1 MQSVCVHVREGPLA
15 AARNNAQ
22 HAQHVTCSTC
32 VYVCVSVCVRAC
44 LRTQQEAA
52 AAANK
57 RAQEARGSA
66 APVGQVGMGMGQQ
79 MPPLGVQQK
88 AGMAQ
93 QQQQPKSYLSQFR
106 NDKDDSQEGGLSQ
119 GSSGGQLSQDGL
131 SQEAFAGV
139 EGMDG
144 GMGADKA
151 DRSAQL
157 LLLEA
162 SLKMMPDL
170 ENDRT
175 KAIFDNPHIFDNLDM
190 DTLFF
195 IFYFQT
201 GTLQQYLAAR
211 ALKKQGWR
219 FHKKYL
225 TWFQR
230 HEEPF
235 ETNLNCERGT
245 YVYFDYETGFA
256 SPPLPLPPSL
266 PPSFPHF
273 LPPSL
278 PPSLPSSLPPSLPPL
293 SAPTC
298 PGVYNLFNIIFLI
311 LHASL
316 KMISVCVL

>member
-1 MQSVCVHVREGPLA
+1 MRAEQCETRS
-15 AARNNAQ
+15 ARNSLDVIICLSLSRARS
-22 HAQHVTCSTC
+22 VSLC
-32 VYVCVSVCVRAC
+32 VCTRVLS
-44 LRTQQEAA
+44 QQEAA

-88 AGMAQ
+88 VGMAQ

-106 NDKDDSQEGGLSQ
+106 NDKDDSHEGGLSQ
-119 GSSGGQLSQDGL
+119 GSSSGQLSQDGL

-157 LLLEA
+157 QLLEA
-162 SLKMMPDL
+162 SLKMIPDL
-170 ENDRT
+170 ENGGN

-195 IFYFQT
+195 VFYFQT

-245 YVYFDYETGFA
+245 YVYFDYETGLRLP
-256 SPPLPLPPSL
+256 SPPSPPSL
-266 PPSFPHF
+266 P
-273 LPPSL
+273 LSL
-278 PPSLPSSLPPSLPPL
+278 PPTVSDCEDAADILVAMPPL
-293 SAPTC
+293 RPS
-298 PGVYNLFNIIFLI
+298 
-311 LHASL
+311 
-316 KMISVCVL
+316 ISMHEQ